1 MEKTI
6 WLSTIQEPEFDGR
19 SITNFHNMWVNSIS
33 DHITAL
39 TIHKNSSWFDIRP
52 NIYALMKDDMYKMLD
67 KTIFDH
73 IMLYEN
79 MMYGDGYYIRSL
91 LKNYIDE
98 FHLYPYDGF
107 VDVKMDIMAIA
118 KRIMYVRC
126 CEKLSQTKKDK
137 TINKIVQSIRDIIS
151 HTNSCISSTYYNKI
165 LDTLV
170 AEHMMR
176 SLNNNAIAF
185 NNVIH
190 IKLTHDVSEYLFR
203 YVMHMKP
210 DITSPTMDDKTRRF
224 YDKI

>member
-1 MEKTI
+1 MEKTM

-19 SITNFHNMWVNSIS
+19 SIINFHNMWVNSIS

-52 NIYALMKDDMYKMLD
+52 NIYALMKDEMYKMLD

-118 KRIMYVRC
+118 KHIMYVRC

-137 TINKIVQSIRDIIS
+137 TVNKIVQSIKDIIS
-151 HTNSCISSTYYNKI
+151 HADIYALSIYYGKI
-165 LDTLV
+165 LDKLV
-170 AEHMMR
+170 AKR
-176 SLNNNAIAF
+176 IAESFNDPITF

-190 IKLTHDVSEYLFR
+190 IKLTHDISEYSFR

-210 DITSPTMDDKTRRF
+210 DITSSTMDDKTRRF